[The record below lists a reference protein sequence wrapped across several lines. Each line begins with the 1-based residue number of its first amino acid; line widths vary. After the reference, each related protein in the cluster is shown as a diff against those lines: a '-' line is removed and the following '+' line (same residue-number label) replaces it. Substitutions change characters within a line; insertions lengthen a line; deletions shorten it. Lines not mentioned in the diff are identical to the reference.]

1 MTAQNLPPVPFRIG
15 ERFSKPLVLDAESIG
30 EFATMVGDP
39 NPLHLDESAARDS
52 RFGGL
57 IASAA
62 QTSALMTAFT
72 AHFVTERAPGL
83 GLEMNYRF
91 RRAVKCGDPLLIVWE
106 VSAIEPKPKL
116 NGYIVT
122 FTGSLTDSAG
132 EIGVSGEVKTLVMP
146 ASPGAR

>member
-1 MTAQNLPPVPFRIG
+1 
-15 ERFSKPLVLDAESIG
+15 
-30 EFATMVGDP
+30 
-39 NPLHLDESAARDS
+39 
-52 RFGGL
+52 
-57 IASAA
+57 
-62 QTSALMTAFT
+62 
-72 AHFVTERAPGL
+72 
-83 GLEMNYRF
+83 MNYRF